1 MGMSYIAVLLA
12 FTATAGREPASSVR
26 VLGTVPS
33 IAIVVVL
40 RFGVDGRSVFRDSTR
55 AIGRTTQPG
64 TQGLLSVRMD
74 GNVGAAPG
82 VMGSLSVLGDQFDV
96 HLAAE
101 ISGLPPSDL
110 LQVLDIA
117 QREGL
122 VVEDGLLRFAPGRRE
137 QAYRNLG
144 LHGQAMAHAH
154 AADVLERVRP
164 LDLPAIAEQR
174 ADAVA
179 VLGLEPALG
188 ALDDAANAAERAM
201 NWAGAARLW
210 QRAAEVAVSAHDSR
224 AGPLAIRRS
233 RCLFRDG
240 VFGEA
245 LTVCRQVARD
255 ARAAD
260 DWRLLA
266 DAALV
271 VRGIVDRDTCEIL
284 LGFCRDALRSV
295 GDDAVLRSRLLS
307 QVMMLSSDLSRVPT
321 EVAEANQNVRAAE
334 ASGDVR
340 ALVEALQA
348 EQMVSAGPLN
358 ATRRLEIADRVERL
372 CKDADLQDDLAW
384 PLCWRI
390 DFFFQVGRRPAL
402 DNAIERLEEYA
413 ERRNDALATWRAKMA
428 RAALAQHEG
437 RFDEAV
443 RLATEALEM
452 SARGNH
458 QAADFFYRILVYT
471 CAMKTGKGSM
481 DEVLHGRGGGPD
493 VFPIFWAMVAVFSG
507 DLETA
512 AALFPLALPAMD
524 ELNGSDLQV
533 VTHTAFAI
541 VAWSLDRSDAA
552 PAIYAALEPFSDEL
566 AVGSSG
572 QATSSGSVSRY
583 LGQMAALMGDW
594 DRVEVDFARAMR
606 RNLETGA
613 RGEVAETR
621 YDWATALLRRG
632 LARDRERA
640 GAMLEAAARG
650 ATELGMEPL
659 RRCAANAVAAL
670 KAGRS
675 PLTDRELEVAALVAE
690 GLTNKEVATRLR
702 LSVRTAENHLLNVM
716 NKLGLD
722 NRAQVAAWV
731 TRARST
737 ADHSAP

>member
-1 MGMSYIAVLLA
+1 
-12 FTATAGREPASSVR
+12 
-26 VLGTVPS
+26 
-33 IAIVVVL
+33 
-40 RFGVDGRSVFRDSTR
+40 VFRDSAR
-55 AIGRTTQPG
+55 AIGRTTQPA
-64 TQGLLSVRMD
+64 TQGLLSVGME
-74 GNVGAAPG
+74 GNVGAAPELIG
-82 VMGSLSVLGDQFDV
+82 ALSVLGDQFDV

-110 LQVLDIA
+110 LQVLDVA

-122 VVEDGLLRFAPGRRE
+122 VVVEDGLLRFAPGRRE

-164 LDLPAIAEQR
+164 RDLSGIAEQR
-174 ADAVA
+174 AGAVA
-179 VLGLEPALG
+179 VLGGEPALA
-188 ALDDAANAAERAM
+188 ALTDAASAAERALD
-201 NWAGAARLW
+201 WESAARLW
-210 QRAAEVAVSAHDSR
+210 QRGAEVAAREHDAR
-224 AGPLAIRRS
+224 AGPLAIRRA

-245 LTVCRQVARD
+245 LAVCRHVARE
-255 ARAAD
+255 ARAAG

-271 VRGIVDRDTCEIL
+271 VRGIADRDTCEIL
-284 LGFCRDALRSV
+284 LDFCREALRSV
-295 GDDAVLRSRLLS
+295 GDDSVLRSRLLS

-321 EVAEANQNVRAAE
+321 EVAEADQNVRAAE

-340 ALVEALQA
+340 AMVEALHA
-348 EQMVSAGPLN
+348 VHRVSAGPLN
-358 ATRRLEIADRVERL
+358 ATRRLGIADRVERL
-372 CKDADLQDDLAW
+372 CKEAGLEDDVAW
-384 PLCWRI
+384 PLCWRV
-390 DFFFQVGRRPAL
+390 DFHFQVGQRPAL

-413 ERRNDALATWRAKMA
+413 ERRNDALAKWRGKMA

-458 QAADFFYRILVYT
+458 QAADFYYRILVFT
-471 CAMKTGKGSM
+471 CAMKTGQGSK
-481 DEVLHGRGGGPD
+481 DEVLQGRGGGPD
-493 VFPIFWAMVAVFSG
+493 VFPIFWAMVAVSSG

-512 AALFPLALPAMD
+512 AALFSLALPAMD

-533 VTHTAFAI
+533 VTHMAFAV
-541 VAWSLDRSDAA
+541 VAWSLDRADAA
-552 PAIYAALEPFSDEL
+552 PAIYAALEPFADEL
-566 AVGSSG
+566 AVGSTG
-572 QATSSGSVSRY
+572 QATSGGSVSRY
-583 LGQMAALMGDW
+583 LGQMSALQGGW
-594 DRVEVDFARAMR
+594 DRVETDFARAMR

-640 GAMLEAAARG
+640 GAMLEAAERG
-650 ATELGMEPL
+650 AAELGMEPL
-659 RRCAANAVAAL
+659 RRRVAASRAAL
-670 KAGRS
+670 KAGPS
-675 PLTDRELEVAALVAE
+675 PLTERELEVAALVAE

-702 LSVRTAENHLLNVM
+702 LSVRTAENHVLNVM

-722 NRAQVAAWV
+722 NRAQVAAWF
-731 TRARST
+731 TRSRST
-737 ADHSAP
+737 GEGSTR